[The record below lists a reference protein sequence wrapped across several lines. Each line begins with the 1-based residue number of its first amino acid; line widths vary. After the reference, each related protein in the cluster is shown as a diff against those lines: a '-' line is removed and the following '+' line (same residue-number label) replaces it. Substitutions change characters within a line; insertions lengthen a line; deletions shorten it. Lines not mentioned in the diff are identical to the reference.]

1 MRFPESWTHVLT
13 SDEVAELDA
22 ALARARAS
30 NLDVIDLTPET
41 FPLPL
46 LAPRLCALR
55 EELVSGRGIHLF
67 KGLPVHRYDRWQVCA
82 AFYGMGSHIGWTCP
96 QNAKGHVL
104 GHVKDLGADPNDPAT
119 RIYTTC
125 AAQPLPHGQLGYRRA
140 ALHRQ
145 QRRGRGEPSGEHE
158 RGVERTG
165 DVGASSGE
173 DARVALPR
181 GSQGRGSPGETSDVR
196 HAGVPRALGRA

>member
-1 MRFPESWTHVLT
+1 M
-13 SDEVAELDA
+13 
-22 ALARARAS
+22 
-30 NLDVIDLTPET
+30 
-41 FPLPL
+41 
-46 LAPRLCALR
+46 
-55 EELVSGRGIHLF
+55 
-67 KGLPVHRYDRWQVCA
+67 HRYDRWQVCA

-125 AAQPLPHGQLGYRRA
+125 AAQPFHTDSSDIVGLLCIANSAEGGESQVVSTSAVWNELATSAPRLARTLA
-140 ALHRQ
+140 A
-145 QRRGRGEPSGEHE
+145 
-158 RGVERTG
+158 
-165 DVGASSGE
+165 
-173 DARVALPR
+173 ALPR